1 MQRGERGGKRRG
13 TTPNRALGRRG
24 IQGRGG
30 IEGSGGIEGRG
41 GIKGRSRRSRRSR
54 RVGGVAGSRDLK

>member
-24 IQGRGG
+24 IK
-30 IEGSGGIEGRG
+30 GSGGIEGRG
-41 GIKGRSRRSRRSR
+41 GIKRRSRRSR
-54 RVGGVAGSRDLK
+54 RGGGRGVAGSRDLK